1 MENFQENK
9 LPNSYF
15 HEAEILSKFTYNDF
29 IQKFICSFHDYDNL
43 YFVSK
48 FYDSYVVNYLTH
60 GWHWNENQ
68 IKFFSACLIQALIGL
83 RREQYIHRDI
93 HLGNLVMDSKKY
105 IKLIDF
111 HIAIEYANKNNHHFD
126 IVGSPKLCPPEII
139 NLKTYDYN
147 SDYYRLGSVI
157 YYIIFK
163 RYPNYIMRVK
173 NITKVI
179 IKLNETK
186 EYSAECIDFLNRL
199 IVAEK
204 RERIGFNDINE
215 LVFHPFFMNFN
226 WDDLIKKKMKS
237 PFIDVNETKRHSG
250 WCDTPFNLTKKIFL
264 SQILLKNESLRNIF
278 INYDNVNN
286 REVKNIYNKFNL
298 KSI

>member
-1 MENFQENK
+1 MEKFHENK
-9 LPNSYF
+9 LPNSHF
-15 HEAEILSKFTYNDF
+15 HEAEILSKFSHNNF
-29 IQKFICSFHDYDNL
+29 IQKLISSFHDYDNL

-48 FYDSYVVNYLTH
+48 FYDISVLDYLTH
-60 GWHWNENQ
+60 GLHWNENQ

-83 RREQYIHRDI
+83 RRKQYIHRDI
-93 HLGNLVMDSKKY
+93 HFGNLVMDSKKY

-111 HIAIEYANKNNHHFD
+111 HTAIDYANKNNHHFD
-126 IVGSPKLCPPEII
+126 IVGSPGLCAPEMI

-147 SDYYRLGSVI
+147 SDYYRLGSMI

-163 RYPNYIMRVK
+163 GFPNYIMREK
-173 NITKVI
+173 NLSKVI

-199 IVAEK
+199 IETEK
-204 RERIGFNDINE
+204 RKRIGFNNINE
-215 LVFHPFFMNFN
+215 LVFHRFFMNFN
-226 WDDLIKKKMKS
+226 WDDLIKQKMQS
-237 PFIDVNETKRHSG
+237 PFIDVNETKIHPR

-264 SQILLKNESLRNIF
+264 SQKLLKNESLRNIF
-278 INYDNVNN
+278 INYDYVND
-286 REVKNIYNKFNL
+286 RAVKNIYNEFNL